1 MARERW
7 ISIYKVKYRKI
18 RGRGLVSV
26 RCQGYEHDYALPA
39 SLLEQYRQQ
48 ASPSGRMQ
56 RTGQSMATLGFA
68 RGARIDYA
76 QTAAT
81 VACPVCGSLAIE
93 FLVG

>member
-7 ISIYKVKYRKI
+7 VPLHKVKFRRI
-18 RGRGLVSV
+18 RGAGLVSV
-26 RCQGYEHDYALPA
+26 RCQEYNHMYSLPA
-39 SLLEQYRQQ
+39 SLLEQYRQA

-68 RGARIDYA
+68 RGARIEFA
-76 QTAAT
+76 QTAMS
-81 VACPVCGSLAIE
+81 VACPLCGSLAIE